1 MDFFIKYLEETLE
14 AINNYIDKNIK
25 VVCTKSVR
33 TYHDIKSSN
42 RSKVNFIWRS
52 LNYLESQGMLRV
64 NGATNPKNYVIIPKE
79 KIDTNQFLLQVNTKS
94 PTNL

>member
-42 RSKVNFIWRS
+42 RSKISFIWRS
-52 LNYLESQGMLRV
+52 LNYLEKQGVLRV
-64 NGATNPKNYVIIPKE
+64 NGAISPKKYEVIPKE
-79 KIDTNQFLLQVNTKS
+79 KININQVLDQLKNK
-94 PTNL
+94 